1 MAPNALPIRPLGKQ
15 GLRAAAQGFG
25 CMSLSKG
32 MYHDAD
38 NLGPE
43 EDRIAVIR
51 KALSSGV
58 TLLNTADLYGPY
70 DNHVLIGKIQL
81 PAAQLLQ
88 RCSLSACKCMLT
100 CVIYVDL
107 GHAST

>member
-1 MAPNALPIRPLGKQ
+1 
-15 GLRAAAQGFG
+15 
-25 CMSLSKG
+25 MSLSKG
-32 MYHDAD
+32 MYHEDS

-70 DNHVLIGKIQL
+70 DNHELIGK
-81 PAAQLLQ
+81 P
-88 RCSLSACKCMLT
+88 
-100 CVIYVDL
+100 D
-107 GHAST
+107 

>member
-1 MAPNALPIRPLGKQ
+1 MAPSALPIRPLGKQ
-15 GLRAAAQGFG
+15 GLHASAQGLG

-32 MYHDAD
+32 MYHDAS

-43 EDRIAVIR
+43 EDRIAVIH

-70 DNHVLIGKIQL
+70 ENHVLIGRM
-81 PAAQLLQ
+81 P
-88 RCSLSACKCMLT
+88 
-100 CVIYVDL
+100 
-107 GHAST
+107 

>member
-1 MAPNALPIRPLGKQ
+1 MAPNTLPTRPLGKQ

-51 KALSSGV
+51 KALSIGV

-70 DNHVLIGKIQL
+70 DNHVLIGNIQL
-81 PAAQLLQ
+81 PAAQTAAVLQ
-88 RCSLSACKCMLT
+88 LVCL
-100 CVIYVDL
+100 
-107 GHAST
+107 

>member
-58 TLLNTADLYGPY
+58 TLLNTADMYGPY
-70 DNHVLIGKIQL
+70 DNHVLIGKFQL
-81 PAAQLLQ
+81 SAAPLVQ
-88 RCSLSACKCMLT
+88 CYSLSAYDCPLT
-100 CVIYVDL
+100 CVV
-107 GHAST
+107 